1 LNVTEA
7 FVDPSHQPI
16 PFEEIA
22 KFPLPGTALPAQVA
36 FSPTG
41 RVLTYVFSPDSS
53 LDRRLFAVDL
63 DAAEATNSDPFEVRV
78 GDRGVREDVLSRDEQ
93 LRRERAREIGLGV
106 TTATWAREGDVLLVP
121 LPDGL
126 HVVRGLSGDPASS
139 ISRRVVDAGSGPV
152 LGPQL
157 SPDGS
162 KVAFVRDGEL
172 VVADTDGAETP
183 RVLTGTA
190 VEGRNNGLA
199 EFIAQEEMAR
209 DEGVWWSSDSKYL
222 AYAEVDERA
231 IPLFRIVHQG
241 SDEVGPDAVE
251 SHRYPFAGGQNAVVR
266 LGVIAVGGGTTVWM
280 ETGDADQYLAR
291 VHWTP
296 GGELVAELLSRA
308 QDVLRVVAFAPDTG
322 AGRLLHVERSAEYV
336 NLHNDFRA
344 LENGEWLW
352 SSERSGFRHL
362 EIRSASGEL
371 LRVLTE
377 GEWQVDKVEA
387 VDEEMGLVYFSA
399 TRDGPLERH
408 LYTVGLNG
416 GMIRKITN
424 EPGTHAVV
432 VGTRCGLFVDR
443 HASLESPPNV
453 RVRAIED
460 GVVLATLHGRRD
472 PRIDALGLRPPE
484 IVDLTADDG
493 TLLYGLYYAP
503 EPSDLPVP
511 LVVSVYGGPHVQL
524 VVDDWAPT
532 VAMRAQALRRL
543 GYAVLVVDN
552 RGSARRGAVFERA
565 IWRNLGVL
573 EVADQVRGV
582 RWAVAERNCDPK
594 RVAIYGWSYGGYM
607 ALSCLTKAPELFGAA
622 VAGAPVTDWDG
633 YDTCY
638 TERYMGTPLE
648 NADGYAAAS
657 VLNHVDEIA
666 GDLLLVH
673 GMIDENVHF
682 RHTARLINRLVVA
695 KKEHQLL
702 CFPEERHLP
711 RRLADRAF
719 MEENVIGWLTDALA
733 R

>member
-1 LNVTEA
+1 MTEA
-7 FVDPSHQPI
+7 SIDPARQPI
-16 PFEEIA
+16 PSEEIA
-22 KFPLPGTALPAQVA
+22 KFPLPGTALPVQVA
-36 FSPTG
+36 FSPNG
-41 RVLTYVFSPDSS
+41 RVLTYVYSVESS
-53 LDRRLFAVDL
+53 LDRRLFALDL
-63 DAAEATNSDPFEVRV
+63 DATKATNSAPFEVRV
-78 GDRGVREDVLSRDEQ
+78 GDGGVSEDVLSRDEQ
-93 LRRERAREIGLGV
+93 LRRERAREVGLGI
-106 TTATWAREGDVLLVP
+106 TTATWARDGDVLLVP

-126 HVVRGLSGDPASS
+126 HVVTGLSGDPASP
-139 ISRRVVDAGSGPV
+139 ISRRVVDAASGQI

-157 SPDGS
+157 SPDGT

-172 VVADTDGAETP
+172 VVADTDGGERP
-183 RVLTGTA
+183 RVLTTTA
-190 VEGRNNGLA
+190 VEGRTNGLA

-209 DEGVWWSSDSKYL
+209 DEGVWWSLDSKYL
-222 AYAEVDERA
+222 AYAEVDESR

-241 SDEVGPDAVE
+241 SDEVGPSAEE
-251 SHRYPFAGGQNAVVR
+251 SHRYPFAGERNAVVC
-266 LGVIAVGGGTTVWM
+266 LGVIPVTGGETVWM

-296 GGELVAELLSRA
+296 AGELIAELLSRA
-308 QDVLRVVAFAPDTG
+308 QDALRVVAFAPDTG
-322 AGRLLHVERSAEYV
+322 AGKLLHVESSAEYV

-344 LENGEWLW
+344 LANGEWLW

-371 LRVLTE
+371 LRVLTV

-387 VDEEMGLVYFSA
+387 VDEEMGVVYFSA
-399 TRDGPLERH
+399 TGDGALERH
-408 LYTVGLNG
+408 LYVVGMDG
-416 GMIRKITN
+416 GAMRKITS
-424 EPGTHAVV
+424 EPGTHVVV
-432 VGTRCGLFVDR
+432 VGARRGLFVDR

-460 GVVLATLHGRRD
+460 EIVLATLHDRRD

-484 IVDLTADDG
+484 LIDLTADDG

-503 EPSDLPVP
+503 EQSDVPAP
-511 LVVSVYGGPHVQL
+511 LVVAVYGGPHVQL
-524 VVDDWAPT
+524 VVDDWGPT

-552 RGSARRGAVFERA
+552 RGSARRGTAFERA
-565 IWRNLGVL
+565 IWRNLGAL

-582 RWAVAERNCDPK
+582 HWAVEERNCDPN

-607 ALSCLTKAPELFGAA
+607 ALSCLTKAPEIFCAA

-638 TERYMGTPLE
+638 TERYMGTPQE

-682 RHTARLINRLVVA
+682 RHTARLIDRLVIA
-695 KKEHQLL
+695 RKKHQLL

-719 MEENVIGWLTDALA
+719 MEENVIGWLADVLA

>member
-1 LNVTEA
+1 
-7 FVDPSHQPI
+7 
-16 PFEEIA
+16 
-22 KFPLPGTALPAQVA
+22 
-36 FSPTG
+36 
-41 RVLTYVFSPDSS
+41 
-53 LDRRLFAVDL
+53 
-63 DAAEATNSDPFEVRV
+63 
-78 GDRGVREDVLSRDEQ
+78 
-93 LRRERAREIGLGV
+93 
-106 TTATWAREGDVLLVP
+106 
-121 LPDGL
+121 
-126 HVVRGLSGDPASS
+126 
-139 ISRRVVDAGSGPV
+139 
-152 LGPQL
+152 
-157 SPDGS
+157 
-162 KVAFVRDGEL
+162 
-172 VVADTDGAETP
+172 
-183 RVLTGTA
+183 
-190 VEGRNNGLA
+190 
-199 EFIAQEEMAR
+199 
-209 DEGVWWSSDSKYL
+209 
-222 AYAEVDERA
+222 
-231 IPLFRIVHQG
+231 
-241 SDEVGPDAVE
+241 
-251 SHRYPFAGGQNAVVR
+251 
-266 LGVIAVGGGTTVWM
+266 
-280 ETGDADQYLAR
+280 
-291 VHWTP
+291 
-296 GGELVAELLSRA
+296 
-308 QDVLRVVAFAPDTG
+308 
-322 AGRLLHVERSAEYV
+322 
-336 NLHNDFRA
+336 
-344 LENGEWLW
+344 
-352 SSERSGFRHL
+352 
-362 EIRSASGEL
+362 
-371 LRVLTE
+371 
-377 GEWQVDKVEA
+377 
-387 VDEEMGLVYFSA
+387 
-399 TRDGPLERH
+399 
-408 LYTVGLNG
+408 
-416 GMIRKITN
+416 
-424 EPGTHAVV
+424 
-432 VGTRCGLFVDR
+432 
-443 HASLESPPNV
+443 V

-695 KKEHQLL
+695 KKEHHLL